1 MSAGQKNSVSLAD
14 IEGSILSEH
23 YFTAQ
28 QGATADGAL
37 SVGSYISLPS
47 SLCLL
52 TICVLVLKNG
62 FTVLG
67 SSACVSPEV
76 FDAEI
81 GRSIARE
88 DAIEK
93 LWPLLGFSLKER
105 LYGAECAKLETL

>member
-1 MSAGQKNSVSLAD
+1 MCDGQKNSVSLSD

-23 YFTAQ
+23 YFTAK

-37 SVGSYISLPS
+37 SVGNYVSLPS

-67 SSACVSPEV
+67 FSTYINPEV

-88 DAIEK
+88 NAIEK
-93 LWPLLGFSLKER
+93 VWPLLGFSLKELCTGLNR
-105 LYGAECAKLETL
+105 